1 LPGKVETSERKRR
14 NKILRILSEKK
25 KHLFYEKMIGKD
37 LEVLFE
43 DEKINGK
50 MKGFSS
56 NYVRIIDDYNKSEV
70 NNLTSIKITGISDDG
85 FCKGEYID
93 TKKSIELISL

>member
-1 LPGKVETSERKRR
+1 LPGKVETSERKKR

-25 KHLFYEKMIGKD
+25 KRKFYEKMIGKD

-43 DEKINGK
+43 DENNEGK

-56 NYVRIIDDYNKSEV
+56 NYVRIIEDYNPSEL
-70 NNLTSIKITGISDDG
+70 NKLTSFKITGISNDG
-85 FCKGEYID
+85 LCTGKYMD